1 VLAQRCSCPYP
12 KQKHLTMSDKLRV
25 IIADDEKS
33 SREIIAD
40 YLSRYYSGIE
50 ILSQAEDAKQAIEQ
64 IIEHNPD
71 LVFLDV
77 EMPYG
82 NAFDV
87 LEQTKDIDFH
97 TIFITA
103 FSDYAIKALNYSA
116 AYYILK
122 PISID
127 ELVNAVDKVKEL
139 KHESDYSELKK
150 VLLENLGSEGV
161 KRIVLPNQ
169 NGFEIV
175 NANEIVRITG
185 NGNYSDL
192 YLSSGVKKTV
202 SKVLKYFSHL
212 EESDNFIRVHKSH
225 IVNIEFIKAYHK
237 GRGGSLIMTD
247 GGEVEVSAS
256 KKGDLLNALKV

>member
-1 VLAQRCSCPYP
+1 MA
-12 KQKHLTMSDKLRV
+12 DNLRV
-25 IIADDEKS
+25 IIADDERS
-33 SREIIAD
+33 SRELIRD
-40 YLSRYYSGIE
+40 YLTKYYSGIKVVAE
-50 ILSQAEDAKQAIEQ
+50 AEDSRQSVTEIRKHQ
-64 IIEHNPD
+64 PD

-77 EMPYG
+77 EMPFG

-87 LEQTKDIDFH
+87 LEQTKDLNYQ

-103 FSDYAIKALNYSA
+103 YSDYAIKALNYSA

-122 PISID
+122 PIDID
-127 ELVNAVDKVKEL
+127 ELINAVDKVKEL
-139 KHESDYSELKK
+139 REESNYTNLKK
-150 VLLENLGSEGV
+150 VLLDNLDPEGV

-175 NANEIVRITG
+175 NADEIVRISG

-192 YLSSGVKKTV
+192 YLTSGSKKTV

-212 EESDNFIRVHKSH
+212 EMSKKFIRVHKSH
-225 IVNIEFIKAYHK
+225 IVNIDYIKAYQK
-237 GRGGSLIMTD
+237 GRGGLLVMSD

-256 KKGDLLNALKV
+256 KKSELLEAIKLQ